1 MKQFELYSMIF
12 YILDDVWDDSKDY
25 DLGQF
30 LSGANP
36 FLFEDIGSAVPD
48 IYEDFKNKTPRT
60 IDISDSYR
68 IAADYV
74 KSIEGGKFLEAFLS
88 ISEEEW
94 IECVKDYLSEP
105 HKC

>member
-1 MKQFELYSMIF
+1 MKQFELFTMIY
-12 YILDDVWDDSKDY
+12 YILDDVWDESKDY

-48 IYEDFKNKTPRT
+48 IYEDFKTKIPSI
-60 IDISDSYR
+60 IDIGDSYKV
-68 IAADYV
+68 AVEYM
-74 KSIEGGKFLEAFLS
+74 KSVESGKYLNAFLS
-88 ISEEEW
+88 VSEDEW